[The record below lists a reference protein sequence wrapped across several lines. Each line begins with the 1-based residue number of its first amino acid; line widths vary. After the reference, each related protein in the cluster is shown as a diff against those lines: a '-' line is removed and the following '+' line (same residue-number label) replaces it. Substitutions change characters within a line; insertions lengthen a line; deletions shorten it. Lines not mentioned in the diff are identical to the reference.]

1 MEENKLAA
9 ESRSASRQGNVFL
22 NRNFRLTFFGALV
35 SELGATL
42 YSFAVSFYILEI
54 SGNNAFLQGLYLAL
68 CGVALLLFTPVGG
81 VLGDRYNK
89 AKIMSVC
96 DYLKGGVI
104 ILATILMLLFREPGA
119 QIVILFIMGISGN
132 AVSGLFIPAANS
144 LFPDIVAEEKL
155 QQANSY
161 FSMKTALENI
171 LGIILAG
178 ILYATIS
185 IYPLFFL
192 IGACFIASGISE
204 MLIRYNHRPP
214 QERLTLRLAVL
225 DLKEGIDY
233 LKAKKVLRV
242 LLGTVLF
249 FNFFNTPLMGNFPP
263 FFVKTDLAGAPS
275 YLFDRILTPEL
286 WSSVFNVF
294 FGISSLLGGAI
305 LSTRAQKEKC
315 GRQLAIHLTMF
326 ASVMI
331 ILTLCY
337 WNFVARGASLNA
349 FLITLCV
356 GYFAI
361 GLLVSYINIPT
372 VTAMMRI
379 VDKDK
384 LSKMASLVNIG
395 GMGMTP
401 IASVLAG
408 TILETRGCTPL
419 LAVCSAGLLVT
430 ALLLL
435 ASPQSKEF

>member
-1 MEENKLAA
+1 MARIEINHVTKQFG
-9 ESRSASRQGNVFL
+9 S
-22 NRNFRLTFFGALV
+22 LTALD
-35 SELGATL
+35 S
-42 YSFAVSFYILEI
+42 
-54 SGNNAFLQGLYLAL
+54 
-68 CGVALLLFTPVGG
+68 VALKLEKGQIVGLLGPNGSGKTT
-81 VLGDRYNK
+81 LI
-89 AKIMSVC
+89 KILNGLLQPTAGHV
-96 DYLKGGVI
+96 
-104 ILATILMLLFREPGA
+104 TINGMEPGVGTKRVVA
-119 QIVILFIMGISGN
+119 YLPDRNALPDYMTASQLMDIYQDFFEDFDRQKAEAMVDDLGIDRKQAMKKMSKGTK
-132 AVSGLFIPAANS
+132 
-144 LFPDIVAEEKL
+144 EKL

-178 ILYATIS
+178 ILYAAIS

-275 YLFDRILTPEL
+275 YLFARILTPEL

-326 ASVMI
+326 ASVMV

-337 WNFVARGASLNA
+337 WHFVAHGASLNA

-408 TILETRGCTPL
+408 TILGTRGCTPL
-419 LAVCSAGLLVT
+419 LAFCSAGLLVT